1 MNSIFKASG
10 LFYAFCSVSGIAVT
24 LLFSLFSETLSNEA
38 GFILQTLISYA
49 VQLLP
54 MLILL
59 KKYRFKDD
67 MGLRPATLRNTLLAI
82 PLAFGAY
89 PFMRFIVDLG
99 DLVSPPETAGASNG
113 SSSVLHSI
121 GPVWGILL
129 LAILPAIAEELI
141 FRGFVFGVF
150 RQRSIAAATV
160 ISSISFAVLHL
171 NITQAIHTVLLG
183 VLLSLIR
190 EITGS
195 VLPCMVAHATLNGI
209 SAAMLYIPP
218 RYLLSSEIMLWYYD
232 FSSYISGSFAVAM
245 AGTALLVLVYAFIKE
260 GSGFTFDRTAD
271 KERPVISG
279 GYVAGW
285 SISVLLSILY

>member
-10 LFYAFCSVSGIAVT
+10 LYYAFCSVSGVAVM
-24 LLFSLFSETLSNEA
+24 LLFSLFSETLSKET
-38 GFILQTLISYA
+38 GFILQSLVAYA

-54 MLILL
+54 LLILL
-59 KKYRFKDD
+59 KKYHFKDD
-67 MGLRPATLRNTLLAI
+67 MGLRPATPRNTLLAI

-89 PFMRFIVDLG
+89 PFIQFIVDLG
-99 DLVSPPETAGASNG
+99 YLISPPDTAGSSVG
-113 SSSVLHSI
+113 SSSILLSI
-121 GPVWGILL
+121 GPAWGVLL
-129 LAILPAIAEELI
+129 LAILPAIVEELI

-150 RQRSIAAATV
+150 RQRSIAVATA

-183 VLLSLIR
+183 MLLSLIR
-190 EITGS
+190 EITDS

-209 SAAMLYIPP
+209 SAVMLYIPP

-245 AGTALLVLVYAFIKE
+245 AGMALLVLVYAFIKE
-260 GSGFTFDRTAD
+260 GSRFTFDLTAD
-271 KERPVISG
+271 MERPVISG
-279 GYVAGW
+279 GYIAGW
-285 SISVLLSILY
+285 SISVLLNILY